1 MELKLTLHP
10 EKIVLRKLDWCLN
23 FMGYVQLPH
32 HRVVRTATKRRM
44 LSQLALRQKAYH
56 KGEISAE
63 TMQQS
68 LASYQ
73 GMLQHANGHGLS
85 GLLGNVFVV

>member
-10 EKIVLRKLDWCLN
+10 EKIVLRKLDWGLD
-23 FMGYVQLPH
+23 FVGYVQLLH

-44 LSQLALRQKAYH
+44 LSQLTLRQKAYH
-56 KGEISAE
+56 KGEIASE

-73 GMLQHANGHGLS
+73 GMLHNTPMAICLARC
-85 GLLGNVFVV
+85 